1 MSFIS
6 DSMQPPENHVS
17 MMQIDCEVINTRLLH
32 IHEDSIPIHLSQSM
46 RAHASNASLQRN
58 DSNEDSNGVHH
69 QPYDN
74 TTNQGYDHHRQRQF
88 DKIRSPLYKKPS
100 TDKRYMKPSLVQEH
114 DFPRL
119 PSSVSS
125 TSKKY
130 SRRVSSRTA
139 SSIRASS
146 NP

>member
-1 MSFIS
+1 
-6 DSMQPPENHVS
+6 MQPPENHVS

-69 QPYDN
+69 HQPYDN
-74 TTNQGYDHHRQRQF
+74 TTNQGYDRQRQF

-100 TDKRYMKPSLVQEH
+100 TSDQRYMKPSLVQEH

-119 PSSVSS
+119 PSSS

-130 SRRVSSRTA
+130 SRRVSSRAA
-139 SSIRASS
+139 SSIRAST

>member
-1 MSFIS
+1 
-6 DSMQPPENHVS
+6 

-32 IHEDSIPIHLSQSM
+32 IHEDSIPVHLSQSM

-58 DSNEDSNGVHH
+58 DSNEESNGVHH
-69 QPYDN
+69 QAYDN
-74 TTNQGYDHHRQRQF
+74 TTNQGYDHHRSRQF

-100 TDKRYMKPSLVQEH
+100 STDERYMKPSLVQEH

-119 PSSVSS
+119 PSPSS

-130 SRRVSSRTA
+130 SRRVSTRTA
-139 SSIRASS
+139 SSIRANS